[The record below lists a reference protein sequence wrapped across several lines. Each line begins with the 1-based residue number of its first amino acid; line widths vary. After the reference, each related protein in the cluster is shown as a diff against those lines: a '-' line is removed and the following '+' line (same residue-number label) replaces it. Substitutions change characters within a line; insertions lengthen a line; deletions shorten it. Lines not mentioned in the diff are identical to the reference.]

1 MRKTAATAAA
11 LIAVLT
17 LVALSGCGK
26 GTPPEP
32 SRPEAAA
39 ASVQPARATPQAEQA
54 PWPPPKDLNELYG
67 LEFKAYRVGEMPE
80 YAVTALGDRR
90 VRLVFGIV
98 DGGCIEKEA
107 LTVRSV
113 ETGADNVR
121 TLDLLYTLDGQP
133 CKALFKRAL
142 EANFRLPEPGTYRIR
157 LWVDELYYGRGPQA
171 APVREIVIGR

>member
-11 LIAVLT
+11 LIAVLA
-17 LVALSGCGK
+17 LAALSGCGK
-26 GTPPEP
+26 GTPPDP
-32 SRPEAAA
+32 SRPAA
-39 ASVQPARATPQAEQA
+39 ASAQPATASPQAEHA

-90 VRLVFGIV
+90 VRLLFGIV
-98 DGGCIEKEA
+98 DGGCIEKET

-121 TLDLLYTLDGQP
+121 TMDLLYALDGQP

-142 EANFRLPEPGTYRIR
+142 EATFRLPEPGTYRIR
-157 LWVDELYYGRGPQA
+157 LWVDELYHGRGPQP
-171 APVREIVIGR
+171 APVREIVIGQ

>member
-1 MRKTAATAAA
+1 MNKPATTAAA
-11 LIAVLT
+11 LIAVLA

-26 GTPPEP
+26 GTSPDP
-32 SRPEAAA
+32 SRPAA
-39 ASVQPARATPQAEQA
+39 ASAQPAPASPQAEQA

-67 LEFKAYRVGEMPE
+67 LEFKTYRVGEMPE

-90 VRLVFGIV
+90 VRLLFGII
-98 DGGCIEKEA
+98 DGGCIEKET

-121 TLDLLYTLDGQP
+121 TLDLLYALDGQP

-142 EANFRLPEPGTYRIR
+142 EATFRLPEPGTYRIR
-157 LWVDELYYGRGPQA
+157 LWVDELYYGRGPQP
-171 APVREIVIGR
+171 APVREIVVGQ

>member
-1 MRKTAATAAA
+1 MKKPAATAAA
-11 LIAVLT
+11 LIAVLA
-17 LVALSGCGK
+17 LVALSGYGK
-26 GTPPEP
+26 GTSPDP

-39 ASVQPARATPQAEQA
+39 ASPQATPASPRTEQA

-67 LEFKAYRVGEMPE
+67 LEFKTYRVGEMPE

-90 VRLVFGIV
+90 VRLLFGII
-98 DGGCIEKEA
+98 DGGCIEKET

-121 TLDLLYTLDGQP
+121 TMDLLYALDGQP

-142 EANFRLPEPGTYRIR
+142 EATFRLPEPGTYRIR
-157 LWVDELYYGRGPQA
+157 LWVDELYHGRGPQP
-171 APVREIVIGR
+171 APVREIVVGQ